1 MVISD
6 MHSFFDTFVLQMD
19 NFLIAFYR
27 ITGASLVDYFI
38 GTFVLAFLCVIIGEV
53 SVSLAIKFNKR
64 YLDSMSREM
73 KQKEM
78 LSIAA
83 YRAGDKD
90 GYRSLN
96 KEATDVWGK
105 HFFTMVAYSAGILWP
120 IPFALGWMQTR
131 FAGVEFDLAFPL
143 SLLFGKSVGY
153 IFTFI
158 PVYILKPHPIQI
170 HAPSSALFQGNPES
184 TQSSRFRKLMLS
196 IMQQVTV
203 DSKNTAAQSRCQ
215 PSAAGN

>member
-1 MVISD
+1 MLFNNTRALGAKPETVSGEST
-6 MHSFFDTFVLQMD
+6 MQPFFDSLFYQLD
-19 NFLIAFYR
+19 AFLIFFYR

-38 GTFVLAFLCVIIGEV
+38 GTFVLAFLCVIIGEL
-53 SVSLAIKFNKR
+53 SISLAIKFNKR

-83 YRAGDKD
+83 YQAGDRD

-131 FAGVEFDLAFPL
+131 FAGVQFDLALPL

-158 PVYILKPHPIQI
+158 PVYILSRILFKYMRPHLPYFRGVQ
-170 HAPSSALFQGNPES
+170 SLLNQTDSGN
-184 TQSSRFRKLMLS
+184 SR
-196 IMQQVTV
+196 
-203 DSKNTAAQSRCQ
+203 
-215 PSAAGN
+215 